1 MKKSPKNAQKG
12 RSVSSNI
19 PNLPPVMSGG
29 NAPLQNQKY
38 MEEAFGGYQQ
48 PSRQLMG
55 GMNLSPDFQPMRAPR
70 VAGNLNF
77 ENFMQNAATPGD
89 YGAGGRVI
97 TENEMDGSG
106 RYDYFMPS
114 SIGVNNEEV
123 AAANQGWGEKA
134 VNGLLKGTYLAGS
147 TFLQG
152 TIGAINGL
160 YQWADTGQF
169 SSFYDNEFNRTLDEG
184 RAYLEDALP
193 NY

>member
-1 MKKSPKNAQKG
+1 MKKSPKNAQRGK
-12 RSVSSNI
+12 SVSSGI

-29 NAPLQNQKY
+29 NAPLLNEQY

-77 ENFMQNAATPGD
+77 EHFMQNAATPGD

-97 TENEMDGSG
+97 TENDLDGSG
-106 RYDYFMPS
+106 RYDYFQPT

-123 AAANQGWGEKA
+123 AAANQSWGDKA

-152 TIGAINGL
+152 TVGAVNGL
-160 YQWADTGQF
+160 YQWSATGKF
-169 SSFYDNEFNRTLDEG
+169 SSFYDNEFNILCKDTKL
-184 RAYLEDALP
+184 YL
-193 NY
+193 